1 MLSIT
6 EISIKNSIGKLATT
20 SKAVNEII
28 TDLNLTVLPFTAGHA
43 HNLFE
48 LPLHHCEPFDR
59 MIIATA
65 LSERIPLIGGDLQ
78 FKKYTGL
85 KLIWK

>member
-1 MLSIT
+1 MRIISSSFRSIT
-6 EISIKNSIGKLATT
+6 VSRSIA
-20 SKAVNEII
+20 
-28 TDLNLTVLPFTAGHA
+28 
-43 HNLFE
+43 
-48 LPLHHCEPFDR
+48 

-78 FKKYTGL
+78 LKKYTGL